1 MRLQDK
7 IVVITG
13 ASSGIGRATAVACA
27 RQGASLVLTARRQ
40 EALDEVARE
49 CEAFG
54 GQVMTVAGDVSEP
67 VVLERVAR
75 RTVERFHRIDV
86 WVNNAAVSL
95 FARTEEAPYEAY
107 RQVIETNLFG
117 YIHGARAA
125 LPYFREQG
133 HGVLINNASIAGII
147 GQPYTSAYCVTKF
160 GIRGLGESLRQE
172 LLDAPDIHVCT
183 LMPAVIDTPI
193 FQHAANYTGRAVQ
206 PMPPVIS
213 ADRVARAI
221 VGLALRPRRE
231 LIVGVS
237 GKMIA
242 AQHWLAPGMSERQ
255 MARRVDQKH
264 FQDRPAPPTPGNLF
278 EPMPQ
283 WNSVSGGW
291 KSNGS
296 GRGRKL
302 AAAGLAI
309 GLPAAAAA
317 ATVLLL
323 RR

>member
-1 MRLQDK
+1 M
-7 IVVITG
+7 VVVVTG
-13 ASSGIGRATAVACA
+13 ASSGIGRAAAQLFAARGAAV
-27 RQGASLVLTARRQ
+27 VLAARRLP
-40 EALDEVARE
+40 ALEEVALECESAGGRALVVPTDVRDEEAMRE
-49 CEAFG
+49 LARRAIEAFG
-54 GQVMTVAGDVSEP
+54 
-67 VVLERVAR
+67 
-75 RTVERFHRIDV
+75 RIDV

-309 GLPAAAAA
+309 GLPVAAAA

>member
-1 MRLQDK
+1 M
-7 IVVITG
+7 IVVVTG
-13 ASSGIGRATAVACA
+13 ASSGIGRAAAQLFAARGAAV
-27 RQGASLVLTARRQ
+27 VLAARRLP
-40 EALDEVARE
+40 ALEEVALECESAGGRALVVPTDVRDEEAMRE
-49 CEAFG
+49 LARRAIEAFG
-54 GQVMTVAGDVSEP
+54 
-67 VVLERVAR
+67 
-75 RTVERFHRIDV
+75 RIDV

-231 LIVGVS
+231 LIVGMS

-309 GLPAAAAA
+309 GLPVAAAA

>member
-1 MRLQDK
+1 M
-7 IVVITG
+7 IVVVTG
-13 ASSGIGRATAVACA
+13 ASSGIGRAAAQLFAARGAAV
-27 RQGASLVLTARRQ
+27 VLAARRLP
-40 EALDEVARE
+40 ALEEVALECESAGGRALVVPTDVRDEEAMRE
-49 CEAFG
+49 LARRAIEAFG
-54 GQVMTVAGDVSEP
+54 
-67 VVLERVAR
+67 
-75 RTVERFHRIDV
+75 RIDV

>member
-1 MRLQDK
+1 M
-7 IVVITG
+7 IVVVTG
-13 ASSGIGRATAVACA
+13 ASSGIGRAAAQLFAARGAAV
-27 RQGASLVLTARRQ
+27 VLAARRLP
-40 EALDEVARE
+40 ALEEVALECESAGGRALVVPTDVRDEEAMRE
-49 CEAFG
+49 LARRAIEAFG
-54 GQVMTVAGDVSEP
+54 
-67 VVLERVAR
+67 
-75 RTVERFHRIDV
+75 RIDV

-309 GLPAAAAA
+309 GLPVAAAA